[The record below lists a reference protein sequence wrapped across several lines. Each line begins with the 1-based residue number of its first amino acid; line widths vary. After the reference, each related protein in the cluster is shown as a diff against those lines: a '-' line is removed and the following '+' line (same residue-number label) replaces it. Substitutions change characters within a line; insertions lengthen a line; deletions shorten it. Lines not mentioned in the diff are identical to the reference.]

1 MTRSHFND
9 LRLILSSRLFLKYLR
24 KYNLYEQ
31 LQSGVRPQQRNSI
44 IKNDLWPADDSW
56 HLFPHYRGSSRS
68 ERGLDA
74 ISRTILQMR
83 LASITPPP
91 PSLFHHISLR
101 YHTKFMFCFCW
112 GAPGFRSGASFIHCL
127 HASTRSRFR
136 NTVLAFTVTRM
147 TLRCIFF
154 HPSTHLPL
162 WLPHGGHSMVLLP
175 HLPKIISNKPEV
187 LLISTA
193 STPTNSQTFSINVDN
208 SSILLSPQSCQ
219 SHINRSLPTSTPS
232 FPHSFL
238 TLNPIV
244 V

>member
-1 MTRSHFND
+1 MEATTPAARSVAFVRHGVVFIATSLVAGLCFWFSWMTRSHFNG
-9 LRLILSSRLFLKYLR
+9 LRLILTSRLFLKSSR
-24 KYNLYEQ
+24 KCNLYEQ

-74 ISRTILQMR
+74 ISRTILQKR
-83 LASITPPP
+83 LASITPP

-154 HPSTHLPL
+154 TLPR
-162 WLPHGGHSMVLLP
+162 
-175 HLPKIISNKPEV
+175 ISLCDCLMEV
-187 LLISTA
+187 IA
-193 STPTNSQTFSINVDN
+193 WFS
-208 SSILLSPQSCQ
+208 
-219 SHINRSLPTSTPS
+219 SHIYPK
-232 FPHSFL
+232 
-238 TLNPIV
+238 
-244 V
+244 